1 MIPVWLTSSVTIFL
15 ALALVSELLERWRPA
30 RRVDRLRHLV
40 TDVGSFGFAVVLNRG
55 IDALFAPV
63 VAAHAP
69 GAVAAALAGLREL
82 HVGWKILIAVVLAD
96 FCLYWIHRAQHT
108 WNWAWR
114 THAWH
119 HSVEELWWFSGF
131 RTSFLHSFFYNIPQ
145 VAIPVLLLGLGT
157 FETAI
162 CFAIGMLI
170 QFWEHVNWRVDLGK
184 LDRVLVTP
192 DYHRVHHAVLPNPLK
207 NLAPTFS
214 LWDRLF
220 GTWVDP
226 RSVPLDTPLGI
237 GQPIEKREVP
247 RMLAGV

>member
-1 MIPVWLTSSVTIFL
+1 MEKWITSSVAVFVCL
-15 ALALVSELLERWRPA
+15 ALISEILERWRPA
-30 RRVDRLRHLV
+30 RRVDRLRHIV
-40 TDVGSFGFAVVLNRG
+40 TDLGSFGFAVLLNRS
-55 IDALFAPV
+55 IDALLAPV

-69 GAVAAALAGLREL
+69 ASVAAALEGLRGL
-82 HVGWKILIAVVLAD
+82 PTWAKIGIAVVLAD

-108 WNWAWR
+108 WDWAWR

-119 HSVEELWWFSGF
+119 HSVEELYWFSGF
-131 RTSFLHSFFYNIPQ
+131 RTSFLHSLVYNLPQ
-145 VAIPVLLLGLGT
+145 VAIPVLLLGMGT

-162 CFAIGMLI
+162 CFAIGMVI

-184 LDRVLVTP
+184 LDRVMVTP
-192 DYHRVHHAVLPNPLK
+192 DYHRVHHSITERPLK

-226 RSVPLDTPLGI
+226 RTVPLDTPLGI
-237 GQPIEKREVP
+237 GEPIQKRAVP

>member
-1 MIPVWLTSSVTIFL
+1 MEKWITSSVAVFVF
-15 ALALVSELLERWRPA
+15 LALVSEILERWRPA

-40 TDVGSFGFAVVLNRG
+40 TDLGSFGFAVLLNRS
-55 IDALFAPV
+55 IDALLAPV

-69 GAVAAALAGLREL
+69 ASVAAALEGLRGL
-82 HVGWKILIAVVLAD
+82 PTWAKIGIAVVLAD

-108 WNWAWR
+108 WDWAWR

-119 HSVEELWWFSGF
+119 HSVEELYWFSGF
-131 RTSFLHSFFYNIPQ
+131 RTSFLHSLVYNLPQ
-145 VAIPVLLLGLGT
+145 VAIPVLLLGMGT

-162 CFAIGMLI
+162 CFAIGMVI

-184 LDRVLVTP
+184 LDRVMVTP
-192 DYHRVHHAVLPNPLK
+192 DYHRVHHSITERPLK

-226 RSVPLDTPLGI
+226 RTVPLDTPLGI
-237 GQPIEKREVP
+237 GEPIQKRAVP

>member
-1 MIPVWLTSSVTIFL
+1 MESWITSSAGVFVVLAVT
-15 ALALVSELLERWRPA
+15 SELLERWRPA
-30 RRVDRLRHLV
+30 RRVDRLRHV
-40 TDVGSFGFAVVLNRG
+40 ITDVGSFALAVLLNRG
-55 IDALFAPV
+55 IDAIFAPV
-63 VAAHAP
+63 VALHVP
-69 GAVAAALAGLREL
+69 DSVTSALAGLRGL
-82 HVGWKILIAVVLAD
+82 PFPVKLAIAVVLAD

-108 WNWAWR
+108 WDWAWR

-119 HSVEELWWFSGF
+119 HSVEELYWFSGF
-131 RTSFLHSFFYNIPQ
+131 RTSFLHSLLYNVPQ
-145 VAIPVLLLGLGT
+145 VAIPVLLLGMGT

-162 CFAIGMLI
+162 AFAIGMVI

-184 LDRVLVTP
+184 LDRVIVTP
-192 DYHRVHHAVLPNPLK
+192 DYHRVHHSVTPSPLK

-226 RSVPLDTPLGI
+226 RTVPLDTPLGI
-237 GQPIEKREVP
+237 GEPIAKKAVP

>member
-1 MIPVWLTSSVTIFL
+1 MESWITSSVTVFV

-30 RRVDRLRHLV
+30 RRVNRLRHIV
-40 TDVGSFGFAVVLNRG
+40 TDLGSFGFAVLLNRS
-55 IDALFAPV
+55 IDALLAPV

-69 GAVAAALAGLREL
+69 DSVAAALSGLRGL
-82 HVGWKILIAVVLAD
+82 PTWAKIGLAVVIAD

-108 WNWAWR
+108 WDWAWR

-119 HSVEELWWFSGF
+119 HSIEELYWFSGF
-131 RTSFLHSFFYNIPQ
+131 RTSFLHSLVYNIPQ
-145 VAIPVLLLGLGT
+145 VAIPVLLLGMGT

-162 CFAIGMLI
+162 CFAIGMVI

-184 LDRVLVTP
+184 LDRVMVTP
-192 DYHRVHHAVLPNPLK
+192 DYHRVHHSVTDRPQK

-214 LWDRLF
+214 IWDRMF

-226 RSVPLDTPLGI
+226 RTVPLETPLGI
-237 GQPIEKREVP
+237 GEPIPKKAVP